1 MTTSIEF
8 DAVSNFSDEH
18 ATVSEQPISGVI
30 SGVQVA
36 QASGG
41 QTAPAAGE
49 PVPVDVGSGAPAKG
63 DGNAQNAQSTAKPA
77 ADGNA
82 PAANAPAG
90 NAPTPNTAASYVA
103 HEYHAEA
110 GNVVKLPANVSIDDI
125 KVDGHNLVLVQ
136 PDGAEIV
143 IKDGALNV
151 PTFIIGDVEVPRV
164 ALIAALEASH
174 VDVAFGADGSI
185 SAGGNGSPSSAGGD
199 FSVPPGGI
207 GDGFG
212 LSALLPPTALAF
224 GQPENRE
231 LFPSL
236 LKPDSTPSIGTI
248 GEASVNEAGLPPHG
262 GLPAGSGEIA
272 DGDSGNNSNTSETT
286 SGTIGF
292 TSPDGVAQVTLG
304 GHVLTSAAQTFT
316 DATGSLTASYS
327 FDAATGTGTINYSYT
342 LNTNTSGDGTSVSFA
357 VGVTD
362 SDGDAAPPG
371 TLVINI
377 IDDAPTAVADTD
389 AVPSGS
395 HASIDGNVITGAG
408 SDGNATG
415 ADIQGADGASV
426 TSAYGKDGAGSA
438 QTVTGAGVSIVGEYG
453 TLVLHSDGSYTYTR
467 AAETKGGVDDVF
479 HYTLTDGDGNQS
491 STTLTISIGNSTPTV
506 TDLTPAANGGDVT
519 VNEDDLLASRGAGES
534 AGSDTSKESTTQGG
548 TFTIA
553 SPDGIATLSIDGH
566 AFITNGVFSAGSFT
580 TALGNTLNVT
590 GYNAATGVV
599 SYTYTLNDNETHAAG
614 QGTNSLFENMT
625 VSLTDQDGQNATGT
639 LSVNIVD
646 DVPTAVADTDAVPAG
661 SFASIGGNVMTGAGS
676 DGNAAGA
683 DTKGADGATVV
694 GVAAGNT
701 NADLDNA
708 ATVGSVIQ
716 GTYGKLTLNADGSYT
731 YVRDAGT
738 AGGHDDVFT
747 YTIKDGDGD
756 TSHTTLTISIG
767 NTPPTITDLTP
778 AANGGD
784 VTVKEDDLLASRG
797 AGESA
802 GSDTSK
808 ESTTQ
813 GGTFTIA
820 SPDGIATLSI
830 DGHAFITNGV
840 FSAGSFTTALGN
852 TLNVTG
858 YNAATGVVSYTY
870 TLNDNE
876 THAAGQGTNSLF
888 ENMTVSLTDQ
898 DGQNATGTLSVNI
911 VDDVPTAVAD
921 TDAVPAGSF
930 ASIGGN
936 VMTGAGSDGN
946 AAGADTKGADGATVV
961 GVAAGNTNADLD
973 SAATVGSVIQGTY
986 GKLTLNA
993 DGSYTYVRDAGTAG
1007 GHDDVFTYTIKDGD
1021 GDTSHTTLTISIGNT
1036 PPTITDLTPAA
1047 NGGDVTVN
1055 EDDLLASRGAGESA
1069 GSDTS
1074 KESTTQGGTFT
1085 IASPDGI
1092 ATLSIDGHAFIT
1104 NGVFS
1109 AGSFTT
1115 ALGNTL
1121 NVTGYNAATGVVS
1134 YTYTLNDNE
1143 THAAGQGTNSLFE
1156 NMTVSLTDQDGQNAT
1171 GTLSVNIV
1179 DDVPT
1184 AVADTDAVPAGS
1196 FASIGGN
1203 VMTGAGSDGNA
1214 AGADTKGA
1222 DGATVVGVAAG
1233 NTNADLDN
1241 AATVGSVIQGTYG
1254 KLTLNADGSY
1264 TYVRDAGTA
1273 GGHDD
1278 VFTYTIKDGDGDTSH
1293 TTLTISIG
1301 NTPPTITDLTPAAN
1315 GGDVTVNEDDLL
1327 ASRGAGESAGS
1338 DTSKESTTQGGTF
1351 TIASPDG
1358 IATLSIDGHAF
1369 ITNGVFS
1376 AGSFT
1381 TALGNTLNVTGY
1393 NAATG
1398 VVSYTYTLNDNETHA
1413 AGQGTN
1419 SLFENM
1425 TVSLTDQD
1433 GQNATGTLSV
1443 NIVDD
1448 VPTAVADTDAVPAG
1462 SFASIGGNVMTG
1474 AGSDGNA
1481 AGADTKG
1488 ADGATVVGVAAG
1500 NTNADLDSAA
1510 TVGSVIQGTYGKLT
1524 LNADGSYTYVRDAG
1538 TAGGHD
1544 DVFTYTI
1551 KDGDGDTSH
1560 TTLTI
1565 SIGNTPPTITDL
1577 TPAANGGDVTVNE
1590 DDLLASRGAGESAG
1604 SDTSK
1609 ESTTQGGTF
1618 TIASP
1623 DGIATLS
1630 IDGHA
1635 FITNGVFSA
1644 GSFTTALGNT
1654 LNVTGYNAATGVVS
1668 YTYTLND
1675 NETHAAGQGTNS
1687 LFENMTVSLTDQD
1700 GQNATGTLSVNIVDD
1715 VPTAVA
1721 DTDAVPAGSFASIG
1735 GNVMTGAGSDGNAA
1749 GADTKGADGAT
1760 VVGVAAGNTNA
1771 DLDSAATVGSVIQGT
1786 YGKLTLNADGSY
1798 TYVRDAGTAGG
1809 HDDVF
1814 TYTIK
1819 DGDGDTSHTTLTIS
1833 IGNTPPT
1840 ITDLTPAANGGDV
1853 TVNED
1858 DLLASR
1864 GAGESAGSDTS
1875 KESTTQGGT
1884 FTIASPDGI
1893 ATLSIDGH
1901 AFITNGVFSAGSFT
1915 TALGNTLN
1923 VTGYNAATGV
1933 VSYTYTLNDNE
1944 THAAGQGTN
1953 SLFENMTVSLTD
1965 QDGQNATG
1973 TLSVN
1978 IVDDVPTAVADTD
1991 AVPAGSFASIGGN
2004 VMTGAGSDG
2013 NAAGADTKG
2022 ADGATV
2028 VGVAAGNTNADLD
2041 SAATVGSVIQG
2052 TYGKLTLNAD
2062 GSYTYV
2068 RDAGTAGGHDD
2079 VFTYT
2084 IKDGDGDTSH
2094 TTLTISIGNTPPT
2107 ITDLTPA
2114 ANGGD
2119 VTVNEDDLLASRG
2132 AGESAGSDTSKESTT
2147 QGGTFTIA
2155 SPDGIATL
2163 SIDGHAFI
2171 TNGVFSAG
2179 SFTTALGNTLNVT
2192 GYNAATGVVSYT
2204 YTLNDNET
2212 HAAGQGTNSLFENM
2226 TVSLTDQD
2234 GQNATGTLSANIIDD
2249 VPTLNSVQGQ
2259 QASNDP
2265 AQTPAVGAI
2274 NFVPGADGAGAA
2286 MTITVNTTGLTSN
2299 GHNLVTEQVGNVLTA
2314 YADNNNNGSHDAGD
2328 TAVFTVTV
2336 NTAAGT
2342 SGQYTFDLLA
2352 KLDGM
2357 TSNVSIASSGSFGA
2371 GPSNSIVVTA
2381 GGQNIVMVTGWAPTD
2396 AGGIFTG
2403 AHEAAWLAGG
2413 DPSLAQTS
2421 NVNGSTAGWGL
2432 GNNNFD
2438 AGEFMRFDFGAP
2450 NDYDGAGG
2458 YTPPAITMAN
2468 VSYAKFSFDAV
2479 SASNKVEFVAH
2490 YTDGST
2496 ASFIPTTGA
2505 TSLTINSP
2513 AGLQIAWVDAYESS
2527 GKTKLN
2533 LTDVGVTSTTVD
2545 HTIPVTLQLTDGDG
2559 DQTGTA
2565 NFTVHVKDGLTPFAV
2580 ATPVV
2585 LDLNHDGIQ
2594 TTDLTHST
2602 VSFDYNGDGVASK
2615 TAWVD
2620 SHDGILAIDLNGDG
2634 KVNNGSEIAFT
2645 QHAPGAATDLA
2656 ALEQV
2661 YDTNHDGKLTAAD
2674 HDFAQFGVWQDAN
2687 GNGVSDPGEFK
2698 SLAALGIVEI
2708 GLESNNQHSV
2718 SADGSV
2724 LTYGEATFTTANGET
2739 GAVADIGFGNFDSA
2753 ASGAASTMAGTSGA
2767 DTFKLDSLDIKDLIT
2782 DYHGSEGD
2790 KIDLSALFD
2799 TAPAGNINN
2808 YVHYNSE
2815 TNTVSV
2821 DASGSGNPA
2830 NFVDVAVLQNAPA
2843 AGTINILYD
2852 DSNHQ
2857 QHTATI

>member
-18 ATVSEQPISGVI
+18 ATVGEQPI

-41 QTAPAAGE
+41 QTAPVAGE

-77 ADGNA
+77 ADANA

-90 NAPTPNTAASYVA
+90 NAPAPNTAASNVA

-151 PTFIIGDVEVPRV
+151 PTFIIGDVEVPRI

-292 TSPDGVAQVTLG
+292 TSPDGVSQVTLG

-327 FDAATGTGTINYSYT
+327 FDATTGTGTINYSYT

-395 HASIDGNVITGAG
+395 HAPIDGNVITGAG

-426 TSAYGKDGAGSA
+426 TSAYGKEGPGSA

-519 VNEDDLLASRGAGES
+519 VNEAALNVGTPGGP
-534 AGSDTSKESTTQGG
+534 GSDPASTAETGAG

-599 SYTYTLNDNETHAAG
+599 SYTYTLNDNEA
-614 QGTNSLFENMT
+614 
-625 VSLTDQDGQNATGT
+625 
-639 LSVNIVD
+639 
-646 DVPTAVADTDAVPAG
+646 
-661 SFASIGGNVMTGAGS
+661 
-676 DGNAAGA
+676 
-683 DTKGADGATVV
+683 
-694 GVAAGNT
+694 
-701 NADLDNA
+701 
-708 ATVGSVIQ
+708 
-716 GTYGKLTLNADGSYT
+716 
-731 YVRDAGT
+731 
-738 AGGHDDVFT
+738 
-747 YTIKDGDGD
+747 
-756 TSHTTLTISIG
+756 
-767 NTPPTITDLTP
+767 
-778 AANGGD
+778 
-784 VTVKEDDLLASRG
+784 
-797 AGESA
+797 
-802 GSDTSK
+802 
-808 ESTTQ
+808 
-813 GGTFTIA
+813 
-820 SPDGIATLSI
+820 
-830 DGHAFITNGV
+830 
-840 FSAGSFTTALGN
+840 
-852 TLNVTG
+852 
-858 YNAATGVVSYTY
+858 
-870 TLNDNE
+870 
-876 THAAGQGTNSLF
+876 
-888 ENMTVSLTDQ
+888 
-898 DGQNATGTLSVNI
+898 
-911 VDDVPTAVAD
+911 
-921 TDAVPAGSF
+921 
-930 ASIGGN
+930 
-936 VMTGAGSDGN
+936 
-946 AAGADTKGADGATVV
+946 
-961 GVAAGNTNADLD
+961 
-973 SAATVGSVIQGTY
+973 
-986 GKLTLNA
+986 
-993 DGSYTYVRDAGTAG
+993 
-1007 GHDDVFTYTIKDGD
+1007 
-1021 GDTSHTTLTISIGNT
+1021 
-1036 PPTITDLTPAA
+1036 
-1047 NGGDVTVN
+1047 
-1055 EDDLLASRGAGESA
+1055 
-1069 GSDTS
+1069 
-1074 KESTTQGGTFT
+1074 
-1085 IASPDGI
+1085 
-1092 ATLSIDGHAFIT
+1092 
-1104 NGVFS
+1104 
-1109 AGSFTT
+1109 
-1115 ALGNTL
+1115 
-1121 NVTGYNAATGVVS
+1121 
-1134 YTYTLNDNE
+1134 
-1143 THAAGQGTNSLFE
+1143 HAAGQGTNSLFE

-1398 VVSYTYTLNDNETHA
+1398 VVSYTYTLNDNEA
-1413 AGQGTN
+1413 
-1419 SLFENM
+1419 
-1425 TVSLTDQD
+1425 
-1433 GQNATGTLSV
+1433 
-1443 NIVDD
+1443 
-1448 VPTAVADTDAVPAG
+1448 
-1462 SFASIGGNVMTG
+1462 
-1474 AGSDGNA
+1474 
-1481 AGADTKG
+1481 
-1488 ADGATVVGVAAG
+1488 
-1500 NTNADLDSAA
+1500 
-1510 TVGSVIQGTYGKLT
+1510 
-1524 LNADGSYTYVRDAG
+1524 
-1538 TAGGHD
+1538 
-1544 DVFTYTI
+1544 
-1551 KDGDGDTSH
+1551 
-1560 TTLTI
+1560 
-1565 SIGNTPPTITDL
+1565 
-1577 TPAANGGDVTVNE
+1577 
-1590 DDLLASRGAGESAG
+1590 
-1604 SDTSK
+1604 
-1609 ESTTQGGTF
+1609 
-1618 TIASP
+1618 
-1623 DGIATLS
+1623 
-1630 IDGHA
+1630 
-1635 FITNGVFSA
+1635 
-1644 GSFTTALGNT
+1644 
-1654 LNVTGYNAATGVVS
+1654 
-1668 YTYTLND
+1668 
-1675 NETHAAGQGTNS
+1675 
-1687 LFENMTVSLTDQD
+1687 
-1700 GQNATGTLSVNIVDD
+1700 
-1715 VPTAVA
+1715 
-1721 DTDAVPAGSFASIG
+1721 
-1735 GNVMTGAGSDGNAA
+1735 
-1749 GADTKGADGAT
+1749 
-1760 VVGVAAGNTNA
+1760 
-1771 DLDSAATVGSVIQGT
+1771 
-1786 YGKLTLNADGSY
+1786 
-1798 TYVRDAGTAGG
+1798 
-1809 HDDVF
+1809 
-1814 TYTIK
+1814 
-1819 DGDGDTSHTTLTIS
+1819 
-1833 IGNTPPT
+1833 
-1840 ITDLTPAANGGDV
+1840 
-1853 TVNED
+1853 
-1858 DLLASR
+1858 
-1864 GAGESAGSDTS
+1864 
-1875 KESTTQGGT
+1875 
-1884 FTIASPDGI
+1884 
-1893 ATLSIDGH
+1893 
-1901 AFITNGVFSAGSFT
+1901 
-1915 TALGNTLN
+1915 
-1923 VTGYNAATGV
+1923 
-1933 VSYTYTLNDNE
+1933 
-1944 THAAGQGTN
+1944 
-1953 SLFENMTVSLTD
+1953 
-1965 QDGQNATG
+1965 
-1973 TLSVN
+1973 
-1978 IVDDVPTAVADTD
+1978 
-1991 AVPAGSFASIGGN
+1991 
-2004 VMTGAGSDG
+2004 
-2013 NAAGADTKG
+2013 
-2022 ADGATV
+2022 
-2028 VGVAAGNTNADLD
+2028 
-2041 SAATVGSVIQG
+2041 
-2052 TYGKLTLNAD
+2052 
-2062 GSYTYV
+2062 
-2068 RDAGTAGGHDD
+2068 
-2079 VFTYT
+2079 
-2084 IKDGDGDTSH
+2084 
-2094 TTLTISIGNTPPT
+2094 
-2107 ITDLTPA
+2107 
-2114 ANGGD
+2114 
-2119 VTVNEDDLLASRG
+2119 
-2132 AGESAGSDTSKESTT
+2132 
-2147 QGGTFTIA
+2147 
-2155 SPDGIATL
+2155 
-2163 SIDGHAFI
+2163 
-2171 TNGVFSAG
+2171 
-2179 SFTTALGNTLNVT
+2179 
-2192 GYNAATGVVSYT
+2192 
-2204 YTLNDNET
+2204 

-2249 VPTLNSVQGQ
+2249 VPTLNSVQSQ

-2799 TAPAGNINN
+2799 TAPAGNISN

-2843 AGTINILYD
+2843 AGTINILFD
-2852 DSNHQ
+2852 DTNHQ

>member
-646 DVPTAVADTDAVPAG
+646 DVPT
-661 SFASIGGNVMTGAGS
+661 
-676 DGNAAGA
+676 
-683 DTKGADGATVV
+683 
-694 GVAAGNT
+694 
-701 NADLDNA
+701 
-708 ATVGSVIQ
+708 
-716 GTYGKLTLNADGSYT
+716 
-731 YVRDAGT
+731 
-738 AGGHDDVFT
+738 
-747 YTIKDGDGD
+747 
-756 TSHTTLTISIG
+756 
-767 NTPPTITDLTP
+767 
-778 AANGGD
+778 
-784 VTVKEDDLLASRG
+784 
-797 AGESA
+797 
-802 GSDTSK
+802 
-808 ESTTQ
+808 
-813 GGTFTIA
+813 
-820 SPDGIATLSI
+820 
-830 DGHAFITNGV
+830 
-840 FSAGSFTTALGN
+840 
-852 TLNVTG
+852 
-858 YNAATGVVSYTY
+858 
-870 TLNDNE
+870 
-876 THAAGQGTNSLF
+876 
-888 ENMTVSLTDQ
+888 
-898 DGQNATGTLSVNI
+898 
-911 VDDVPTAVAD
+911 
-921 TDAVPAGSF
+921 
-930 ASIGGN
+930 
-936 VMTGAGSDGN
+936 
-946 AAGADTKGADGATVV
+946 
-961 GVAAGNTNADLD
+961 
-973 SAATVGSVIQGTY
+973 
-986 GKLTLNA
+986 
-993 DGSYTYVRDAGTAG
+993 
-1007 GHDDVFTYTIKDGD
+1007 
-1021 GDTSHTTLTISIGNT
+1021 
-1036 PPTITDLTPAA
+1036 
-1047 NGGDVTVN
+1047 
-1055 EDDLLASRGAGESA
+1055 
-1069 GSDTS
+1069 
-1074 KESTTQGGTFT
+1074 
-1085 IASPDGI
+1085 
-1092 ATLSIDGHAFIT
+1092 
-1104 NGVFS
+1104 
-1109 AGSFTT
+1109 
-1115 ALGNTL
+1115 
-1121 NVTGYNAATGVVS
+1121 
-1134 YTYTLNDNE
+1134 
-1143 THAAGQGTNSLFE
+1143 
-1156 NMTVSLTDQDGQNAT
+1156 
-1171 GTLSVNIV
+1171 
-1179 DDVPT
+1179 
-1184 AVADTDAVPAGS
+1184 
-1196 FASIGGN
+1196 
-1203 VMTGAGSDGNA
+1203 
-1214 AGADTKGA
+1214 
-1222 DGATVVGVAAG
+1222 
-1233 NTNADLDN
+1233 
-1241 AATVGSVIQGTYG
+1241 
-1254 KLTLNADGSY
+1254 
-1264 TYVRDAGTA
+1264 
-1273 GGHDD
+1273 
-1278 VFTYTIKDGDGDTSH
+1278 
-1293 TTLTISIG
+1293 
-1301 NTPPTITDLTPAAN
+1301 
-1315 GGDVTVNEDDLL
+1315 
-1327 ASRGAGESAGS
+1327 
-1338 DTSKESTTQGGTF
+1338 
-1351 TIASPDG
+1351 
-1358 IATLSIDGHAF
+1358 
-1369 ITNGVFS
+1369 
-1376 AGSFT
+1376 
-1381 TALGNTLNVTGY
+1381 
-1393 NAATG
+1393 
-1398 VVSYTYTLNDNETHA
+1398 
-1413 AGQGTN
+1413 
-1419 SLFENM
+1419 
-1425 TVSLTDQD
+1425 
-1433 GQNATGTLSV
+1433 
-1443 NIVDD
+1443 
-1448 VPTAVADTDAVPAG
+1448 
-1462 SFASIGGNVMTG
+1462 
-1474 AGSDGNA
+1474 
-1481 AGADTKG
+1481 
-1488 ADGATVVGVAAG
+1488 
-1500 NTNADLDSAA
+1500 
-1510 TVGSVIQGTYGKLT
+1510 
-1524 LNADGSYTYVRDAG
+1524 
-1538 TAGGHD
+1538 
-1544 DVFTYTI
+1544 
-1551 KDGDGDTSH
+1551 
-1560 TTLTI
+1560 
-1565 SIGNTPPTITDL
+1565 
-1577 TPAANGGDVTVNE
+1577 
-1590 DDLLASRGAGESAG
+1590 
-1604 SDTSK
+1604 
-1609 ESTTQGGTF
+1609 
-1618 TIASP
+1618 
-1623 DGIATLS
+1623 
-1630 IDGHA
+1630 
-1635 FITNGVFSA
+1635 
-1644 GSFTTALGNT
+1644 
-1654 LNVTGYNAATGVVS
+1654 
-1668 YTYTLND
+1668 
-1675 NETHAAGQGTNS
+1675 
-1687 LFENMTVSLTDQD
+1687 
-1700 GQNATGTLSVNIVDD
+1700 
-1715 VPTAVA
+1715 
-1721 DTDAVPAGSFASIG
+1721 
-1735 GNVMTGAGSDGNAA
+1735 
-1749 GADTKGADGAT
+1749 
-1760 VVGVAAGNTNA
+1760 
-1771 DLDSAATVGSVIQGT
+1771 
-1786 YGKLTLNADGSY
+1786 
-1798 TYVRDAGTAGG
+1798 
-1809 HDDVF
+1809 
-1814 TYTIK
+1814 
-1819 DGDGDTSHTTLTIS
+1819 
-1833 IGNTPPT
+1833 
-1840 ITDLTPAANGGDV
+1840 
-1853 TVNED
+1853 
-1858 DLLASR
+1858 
-1864 GAGESAGSDTS
+1864 
-1875 KESTTQGGT
+1875 
-1884 FTIASPDGI
+1884 
-1893 ATLSIDGH
+1893 
-1901 AFITNGVFSAGSFT
+1901 
-1915 TALGNTLN
+1915 
-1923 VTGYNAATGV
+1923 
-1933 VSYTYTLNDNE
+1933 
-1944 THAAGQGTN
+1944 
-1953 SLFENMTVSLTD
+1953 
-1965 QDGQNATG
+1965 
-1973 TLSVN
+1973 
-1978 IVDDVPTAVADTD
+1978 
-1991 AVPAGSFASIGGN
+1991 
-2004 VMTGAGSDG
+2004 
-2013 NAAGADTKG
+2013 
-2022 ADGATV
+2022 
-2028 VGVAAGNTNADLD
+2028 
-2041 SAATVGSVIQG
+2041 
-2052 TYGKLTLNAD
+2052 
-2062 GSYTYV
+2062 
-2068 RDAGTAGGHDD
+2068 
-2079 VFTYT
+2079 
-2084 IKDGDGDTSH
+2084 
-2094 TTLTISIGNTPPT
+2094 
-2107 ITDLTPA
+2107 
-2114 ANGGD
+2114 
-2119 VTVNEDDLLASRG
+2119 
-2132 AGESAGSDTSKESTT
+2132 
-2147 QGGTFTIA
+2147 
-2155 SPDGIATL
+2155 
-2163 SIDGHAFI
+2163 
-2171 TNGVFSAG
+2171 
-2179 SFTTALGNTLNVT
+2179 
-2192 GYNAATGVVSYT
+2192 
-2204 YTLNDNET
+2204 
-2212 HAAGQGTNSLFENM
+2212 
-2226 TVSLTDQD
+2226 
-2234 GQNATGTLSANIIDD
+2234 
-2249 VPTLNSVQGQ
+2249 LNSVQGQ

>member
-639 LSVNIVD
+639 LSVNI
-646 DVPTAVADTDAVPAG
+646 
-661 SFASIGGNVMTGAGS
+661 
-676 DGNAAGA
+676 
-683 DTKGADGATVV
+683 
-694 GVAAGNT
+694 
-701 NADLDNA
+701 
-708 ATVGSVIQ
+708 
-716 GTYGKLTLNADGSYT
+716 
-731 YVRDAGT
+731 
-738 AGGHDDVFT
+738 
-747 YTIKDGDGD
+747 
-756 TSHTTLTISIG
+756 
-767 NTPPTITDLTP
+767 
-778 AANGGD
+778 
-784 VTVKEDDLLASRG
+784 
-797 AGESA
+797 
-802 GSDTSK
+802 
-808 ESTTQ
+808 
-813 GGTFTIA
+813 
-820 SPDGIATLSI
+820 
-830 DGHAFITNGV
+830 
-840 FSAGSFTTALGN
+840 
-852 TLNVTG
+852 
-858 YNAATGVVSYTY
+858 
-870 TLNDNE
+870 
-876 THAAGQGTNSLF
+876 
-888 ENMTVSLTDQ
+888 
-898 DGQNATGTLSVNI
+898 
-911 VDDVPTAVAD
+911 
-921 TDAVPAGSF
+921 
-930 ASIGGN
+930 
-936 VMTGAGSDGN
+936 
-946 AAGADTKGADGATVV
+946 
-961 GVAAGNTNADLD
+961 
-973 SAATVGSVIQGTY
+973 
-986 GKLTLNA
+986 
-993 DGSYTYVRDAGTAG
+993 
-1007 GHDDVFTYTIKDGD
+1007 
-1021 GDTSHTTLTISIGNT
+1021 
-1036 PPTITDLTPAA
+1036 
-1047 NGGDVTVN
+1047 
-1055 EDDLLASRGAGESA
+1055 
-1069 GSDTS
+1069 
-1074 KESTTQGGTFT
+1074 
-1085 IASPDGI
+1085 
-1092 ATLSIDGHAFIT
+1092 
-1104 NGVFS
+1104 
-1109 AGSFTT
+1109 
-1115 ALGNTL
+1115 
-1121 NVTGYNAATGVVS
+1121 
-1134 YTYTLNDNE
+1134 
-1143 THAAGQGTNSLFE
+1143 
-1156 NMTVSLTDQDGQNAT
+1156 
-1171 GTLSVNIV
+1171 
-1179 DDVPT
+1179 
-1184 AVADTDAVPAGS
+1184 
-1196 FASIGGN
+1196 
-1203 VMTGAGSDGNA
+1203 
-1214 AGADTKGA
+1214 
-1222 DGATVVGVAAG
+1222 
-1233 NTNADLDN
+1233 
-1241 AATVGSVIQGTYG
+1241 
-1254 KLTLNADGSY
+1254 
-1264 TYVRDAGTA
+1264 
-1273 GGHDD
+1273 
-1278 VFTYTIKDGDGDTSH
+1278 
-1293 TTLTISIG
+1293 
-1301 NTPPTITDLTPAAN
+1301 
-1315 GGDVTVNEDDLL
+1315 
-1327 ASRGAGESAGS
+1327 
-1338 DTSKESTTQGGTF
+1338 
-1351 TIASPDG
+1351 
-1358 IATLSIDGHAF
+1358 
-1369 ITNGVFS
+1369 
-1376 AGSFT
+1376 
-1381 TALGNTLNVTGY
+1381 
-1393 NAATG
+1393 
-1398 VVSYTYTLNDNETHA
+1398 
-1413 AGQGTN
+1413 
-1419 SLFENM
+1419 
-1425 TVSLTDQD
+1425 
-1433 GQNATGTLSV
+1433 
-1443 NIVDD
+1443 
-1448 VPTAVADTDAVPAG
+1448 
-1462 SFASIGGNVMTG
+1462 
-1474 AGSDGNA
+1474 
-1481 AGADTKG
+1481 
-1488 ADGATVVGVAAG
+1488 
-1500 NTNADLDSAA
+1500 
-1510 TVGSVIQGTYGKLT
+1510 
-1524 LNADGSYTYVRDAG
+1524 
-1538 TAGGHD
+1538 
-1544 DVFTYTI
+1544 
-1551 KDGDGDTSH
+1551 
-1560 TTLTI
+1560 
-1565 SIGNTPPTITDL
+1565 
-1577 TPAANGGDVTVNE
+1577 
-1590 DDLLASRGAGESAG
+1590 
-1604 SDTSK
+1604 
-1609 ESTTQGGTF
+1609 
-1618 TIASP
+1618 
-1623 DGIATLS
+1623 
-1630 IDGHA
+1630 
-1635 FITNGVFSA
+1635 
-1644 GSFTTALGNT
+1644 
-1654 LNVTGYNAATGVVS
+1654 
-1668 YTYTLND
+1668 
-1675 NETHAAGQGTNS
+1675 
-1687 LFENMTVSLTDQD
+1687 
-1700 GQNATGTLSVNIVDD
+1700 
-1715 VPTAVA
+1715 
-1721 DTDAVPAGSFASIG
+1721 
-1735 GNVMTGAGSDGNAA
+1735 
-1749 GADTKGADGAT
+1749 
-1760 VVGVAAGNTNA
+1760 
-1771 DLDSAATVGSVIQGT
+1771 
-1786 YGKLTLNADGSY
+1786 
-1798 TYVRDAGTAGG
+1798 
-1809 HDDVF
+1809 
-1814 TYTIK
+1814 
-1819 DGDGDTSHTTLTIS
+1819 
-1833 IGNTPPT
+1833 
-1840 ITDLTPAANGGDV
+1840 
-1853 TVNED
+1853 
-1858 DLLASR
+1858 
-1864 GAGESAGSDTS
+1864 
-1875 KESTTQGGT
+1875 
-1884 FTIASPDGI
+1884 
-1893 ATLSIDGH
+1893 
-1901 AFITNGVFSAGSFT
+1901 
-1915 TALGNTLN
+1915 
-1923 VTGYNAATGV
+1923 
-1933 VSYTYTLNDNE
+1933 
-1944 THAAGQGTN
+1944 
-1953 SLFENMTVSLTD
+1953 
-1965 QDGQNATG
+1965 
-1973 TLSVN
+1973 
-1978 IVDDVPTAVADTD
+1978 
-1991 AVPAGSFASIGGN
+1991 
-2004 VMTGAGSDG
+2004 
-2013 NAAGADTKG
+2013 
-2022 ADGATV
+2022 
-2028 VGVAAGNTNADLD
+2028 
-2041 SAATVGSVIQG
+2041 
-2052 TYGKLTLNAD
+2052 
-2062 GSYTYV
+2062 
-2068 RDAGTAGGHDD
+2068 
-2079 VFTYT
+2079 
-2084 IKDGDGDTSH
+2084 
-2094 TTLTISIGNTPPT
+2094 
-2107 ITDLTPA
+2107 
-2114 ANGGD
+2114 
-2119 VTVNEDDLLASRG
+2119 
-2132 AGESAGSDTSKESTT
+2132 
-2147 QGGTFTIA
+2147 
-2155 SPDGIATL
+2155 
-2163 SIDGHAFI
+2163 
-2171 TNGVFSAG
+2171 
-2179 SFTTALGNTLNVT
+2179 
-2192 GYNAATGVVSYT
+2192 
-2204 YTLNDNET
+2204 
-2212 HAAGQGTNSLFENM
+2212 
-2226 TVSLTDQD
+2226 
-2234 GQNATGTLSANIIDD
+2234 IDD

>member
-1 MTTSIEF
+1 
-8 DAVSNFSDEH
+8 FSDEH

-506 TDLTPAANGGDVT
+506 
-519 VNEDDLLASRGAGES
+519 
-534 AGSDTSKESTTQGG
+534 
-548 TFTIA
+548 
-553 SPDGIATLSIDGH
+553 
-566 AFITNGVFSAGSFT
+566 
-580 TALGNTLNVT
+580 
-590 GYNAATGVV
+590 
-599 SYTYTLNDNETHAAG
+599 
-614 QGTNSLFENMT
+614 
-625 VSLTDQDGQNATGT
+625 
-639 LSVNIVD
+639 
-646 DVPTAVADTDAVPAG
+646 
-661 SFASIGGNVMTGAGS
+661 
-676 DGNAAGA
+676 
-683 DTKGADGATVV
+683 
-694 GVAAGNT
+694 
-701 NADLDNA
+701 
-708 ATVGSVIQ
+708 
-716 GTYGKLTLNADGSYT
+716 
-731 YVRDAGT
+731 
-738 AGGHDDVFT
+738 
-747 YTIKDGDGD
+747 
-756 TSHTTLTISIG
+756 
-767 NTPPTITDLTP
+767 
-778 AANGGD
+778 
-784 VTVKEDDLLASRG
+784 
-797 AGESA
+797 
-802 GSDTSK
+802 
-808 ESTTQ
+808 
-813 GGTFTIA
+813 
-820 SPDGIATLSI
+820 
-830 DGHAFITNGV
+830 
-840 FSAGSFTTALGN
+840 
-852 TLNVTG
+852 
-858 YNAATGVVSYTY
+858 
-870 TLNDNE
+870 
-876 THAAGQGTNSLF
+876 
-888 ENMTVSLTDQ
+888 
-898 DGQNATGTLSVNI
+898 
-911 VDDVPTAVAD
+911 
-921 TDAVPAGSF
+921 
-930 ASIGGN
+930 
-936 VMTGAGSDGN
+936 
-946 AAGADTKGADGATVV
+946 
-961 GVAAGNTNADLD
+961 
-973 SAATVGSVIQGTY
+973 
-986 GKLTLNA
+986 
-993 DGSYTYVRDAGTAG
+993 
-1007 GHDDVFTYTIKDGD
+1007 
-1021 GDTSHTTLTISIGNT
+1021 
-1036 PPTITDLTPAA
+1036 
-1047 NGGDVTVN
+1047 
-1055 EDDLLASRGAGESA
+1055 
-1069 GSDTS
+1069 
-1074 KESTTQGGTFT
+1074 
-1085 IASPDGI
+1085 
-1092 ATLSIDGHAFIT
+1092 
-1104 NGVFS
+1104 
-1109 AGSFTT
+1109 
-1115 ALGNTL
+1115 
-1121 NVTGYNAATGVVS
+1121 
-1134 YTYTLNDNE
+1134 
-1143 THAAGQGTNSLFE
+1143 
-1156 NMTVSLTDQDGQNAT
+1156 
-1171 GTLSVNIV
+1171 
-1179 DDVPT
+1179 
-1184 AVADTDAVPAGS
+1184 
-1196 FASIGGN
+1196 
-1203 VMTGAGSDGNA
+1203 
-1214 AGADTKGA
+1214 
-1222 DGATVVGVAAG
+1222 
-1233 NTNADLDN
+1233 
-1241 AATVGSVIQGTYG
+1241 
-1254 KLTLNADGSY
+1254 
-1264 TYVRDAGTA
+1264 
-1273 GGHDD
+1273 
-1278 VFTYTIKDGDGDTSH
+1278 
-1293 TTLTISIG
+1293 
-1301 NTPPTITDLTPAAN
+1301 
-1315 GGDVTVNEDDLL
+1315 
-1327 ASRGAGESAGS
+1327 
-1338 DTSKESTTQGGTF
+1338 
-1351 TIASPDG
+1351 
-1358 IATLSIDGHAF
+1358 
-1369 ITNGVFS
+1369 
-1376 AGSFT
+1376 
-1381 TALGNTLNVTGY
+1381 
-1393 NAATG
+1393 
-1398 VVSYTYTLNDNETHA
+1398 
-1413 AGQGTN
+1413 
-1419 SLFENM
+1419 
-1425 TVSLTDQD
+1425 
-1433 GQNATGTLSV
+1433 
-1443 NIVDD
+1443 
-1448 VPTAVADTDAVPAG
+1448 
-1462 SFASIGGNVMTG
+1462 
-1474 AGSDGNA
+1474 
-1481 AGADTKG
+1481 
-1488 ADGATVVGVAAG
+1488 
-1500 NTNADLDSAA
+1500 
-1510 TVGSVIQGTYGKLT
+1510 
-1524 LNADGSYTYVRDAG
+1524 
-1538 TAGGHD
+1538 
-1544 DVFTYTI
+1544 
-1551 KDGDGDTSH
+1551 
-1560 TTLTI
+1560 
-1565 SIGNTPPTITDL
+1565 
-1577 TPAANGGDVTVNE
+1577 
-1590 DDLLASRGAGESAG
+1590 
-1604 SDTSK
+1604 
-1609 ESTTQGGTF
+1609 
-1618 TIASP
+1618 
-1623 DGIATLS
+1623 
-1630 IDGHA
+1630 
-1635 FITNGVFSA
+1635 
-1644 GSFTTALGNT
+1644 
-1654 LNVTGYNAATGVVS
+1654 
-1668 YTYTLND
+1668 
-1675 NETHAAGQGTNS
+1675 
-1687 LFENMTVSLTDQD
+1687 
-1700 GQNATGTLSVNIVDD
+1700 
-1715 VPTAVA
+1715 
-1721 DTDAVPAGSFASIG
+1721 
-1735 GNVMTGAGSDGNAA
+1735 
-1749 GADTKGADGAT
+1749 
-1760 VVGVAAGNTNA
+1760 
-1771 DLDSAATVGSVIQGT
+1771 
-1786 YGKLTLNADGSY
+1786 
-1798 TYVRDAGTAGG
+1798 
-1809 HDDVF
+1809 
-1814 TYTIK
+1814 
-1819 DGDGDTSHTTLTIS
+1819 
-1833 IGNTPPT
+1833 
-1840 ITDLTPAANGGDV
+1840 TDLTPAANGGDV

>member
-18 ATVSEQPISGVI
+18 ATVGEQPISGVI

-90 NAPTPNTAASYVA
+90 NAPAPNTAASNVA

-304 GHVLTSAAQTFT
+304 SHVLTSAAQTFT

-506 TDLTPAANGGDVT
+506 
-519 VNEDDLLASRGAGES
+519 
-534 AGSDTSKESTTQGG
+534 
-548 TFTIA
+548 
-553 SPDGIATLSIDGH
+553 
-566 AFITNGVFSAGSFT
+566 
-580 TALGNTLNVT
+580 
-590 GYNAATGVV
+590 
-599 SYTYTLNDNETHAAG
+599 
-614 QGTNSLFENMT
+614 
-625 VSLTDQDGQNATGT
+625 
-639 LSVNIVD
+639 
-646 DVPTAVADTDAVPAG
+646 
-661 SFASIGGNVMTGAGS
+661 
-676 DGNAAGA
+676 
-683 DTKGADGATVV
+683 
-694 GVAAGNT
+694 
-701 NADLDNA
+701 
-708 ATVGSVIQ
+708 
-716 GTYGKLTLNADGSYT
+716 
-731 YVRDAGT
+731 
-738 AGGHDDVFT
+738 
-747 YTIKDGDGD
+747 
-756 TSHTTLTISIG
+756 
-767 NTPPTITDLTP
+767 
-778 AANGGD
+778 
-784 VTVKEDDLLASRG
+784 
-797 AGESA
+797 
-802 GSDTSK
+802 
-808 ESTTQ
+808 
-813 GGTFTIA
+813 
-820 SPDGIATLSI
+820 
-830 DGHAFITNGV
+830 
-840 FSAGSFTTALGN
+840 
-852 TLNVTG
+852 
-858 YNAATGVVSYTY
+858 
-870 TLNDNE
+870 
-876 THAAGQGTNSLF
+876 
-888 ENMTVSLTDQ
+888 
-898 DGQNATGTLSVNI
+898 
-911 VDDVPTAVAD
+911 
-921 TDAVPAGSF
+921 
-930 ASIGGN
+930 
-936 VMTGAGSDGN
+936 
-946 AAGADTKGADGATVV
+946 
-961 GVAAGNTNADLD
+961 
-973 SAATVGSVIQGTY
+973 
-986 GKLTLNA
+986 
-993 DGSYTYVRDAGTAG
+993 
-1007 GHDDVFTYTIKDGD
+1007 
-1021 GDTSHTTLTISIGNT
+1021 
-1036 PPTITDLTPAA
+1036 
-1047 NGGDVTVN
+1047 
-1055 EDDLLASRGAGESA
+1055 
-1069 GSDTS
+1069 
-1074 KESTTQGGTFT
+1074 
-1085 IASPDGI
+1085 
-1092 ATLSIDGHAFIT
+1092 
-1104 NGVFS
+1104 
-1109 AGSFTT
+1109 
-1115 ALGNTL
+1115 
-1121 NVTGYNAATGVVS
+1121 
-1134 YTYTLNDNE
+1134 
-1143 THAAGQGTNSLFE
+1143 
-1156 NMTVSLTDQDGQNAT
+1156 
-1171 GTLSVNIV
+1171 
-1179 DDVPT
+1179 
-1184 AVADTDAVPAGS
+1184 
-1196 FASIGGN
+1196 
-1203 VMTGAGSDGNA
+1203 
-1214 AGADTKGA
+1214 
-1222 DGATVVGVAAG
+1222 
-1233 NTNADLDN
+1233 
-1241 AATVGSVIQGTYG
+1241 
-1254 KLTLNADGSY
+1254 
-1264 TYVRDAGTA
+1264 
-1273 GGHDD
+1273 
-1278 VFTYTIKDGDGDTSH
+1278 
-1293 TTLTISIG
+1293 
-1301 NTPPTITDLTPAAN
+1301 
-1315 GGDVTVNEDDLL
+1315 
-1327 ASRGAGESAGS
+1327 
-1338 DTSKESTTQGGTF
+1338 
-1351 TIASPDG
+1351 
-1358 IATLSIDGHAF
+1358 
-1369 ITNGVFS
+1369 
-1376 AGSFT
+1376 
-1381 TALGNTLNVTGY
+1381 
-1393 NAATG
+1393 
-1398 VVSYTYTLNDNETHA
+1398 
-1413 AGQGTN
+1413 
-1419 SLFENM
+1419 
-1425 TVSLTDQD
+1425 
-1433 GQNATGTLSV
+1433 
-1443 NIVDD
+1443 
-1448 VPTAVADTDAVPAG
+1448 
-1462 SFASIGGNVMTG
+1462 
-1474 AGSDGNA
+1474 
-1481 AGADTKG
+1481 
-1488 ADGATVVGVAAG
+1488 
-1500 NTNADLDSAA
+1500 
-1510 TVGSVIQGTYGKLT
+1510 
-1524 LNADGSYTYVRDAG
+1524 
-1538 TAGGHD
+1538 
-1544 DVFTYTI
+1544 
-1551 KDGDGDTSH
+1551 
-1560 TTLTI
+1560 
-1565 SIGNTPPTITDL
+1565 
-1577 TPAANGGDVTVNE
+1577 
-1590 DDLLASRGAGESAG
+1590 
-1604 SDTSK
+1604 
-1609 ESTTQGGTF
+1609 
-1618 TIASP
+1618 
-1623 DGIATLS
+1623 
-1630 IDGHA
+1630 
-1635 FITNGVFSA
+1635 
-1644 GSFTTALGNT
+1644 
-1654 LNVTGYNAATGVVS
+1654 
-1668 YTYTLND
+1668 
-1675 NETHAAGQGTNS
+1675 
-1687 LFENMTVSLTDQD
+1687 
-1700 GQNATGTLSVNIVDD
+1700 
-1715 VPTAVA
+1715 
-1721 DTDAVPAGSFASIG
+1721 
-1735 GNVMTGAGSDGNAA
+1735 
-1749 GADTKGADGAT
+1749 
-1760 VVGVAAGNTNA
+1760 
-1771 DLDSAATVGSVIQGT
+1771 
-1786 YGKLTLNADGSY
+1786 
-1798 TYVRDAGTAGG
+1798 
-1809 HDDVF
+1809 
-1814 TYTIK
+1814 
-1819 DGDGDTSHTTLTIS
+1819 
-1833 IGNTPPT
+1833 
-1840 ITDLTPAANGGDV
+1840 TDLTPAANGGDV

-2799 TAPAGNINN
+2799 TAPAGNISN

-2852 DSNHQ
+2852 DTNHQ

>member
-701 NADLDNA
+701 NADLDN
-708 ATVGSVIQ
+708 
-716 GTYGKLTLNADGSYT
+716 
-731 YVRDAGT
+731 
-738 AGGHDDVFT
+738 
-747 YTIKDGDGD
+747 
-756 TSHTTLTISIG
+756 
-767 NTPPTITDLTP
+767 
-778 AANGGD
+778 
-784 VTVKEDDLLASRG
+784 
-797 AGESA
+797 
-802 GSDTSK
+802 
-808 ESTTQ
+808 
-813 GGTFTIA
+813 
-820 SPDGIATLSI
+820 
-830 DGHAFITNGV
+830 
-840 FSAGSFTTALGN
+840 
-852 TLNVTG
+852 
-858 YNAATGVVSYTY
+858 
-870 TLNDNE
+870 
-876 THAAGQGTNSLF
+876 
-888 ENMTVSLTDQ
+888 
-898 DGQNATGTLSVNI
+898 
-911 VDDVPTAVAD
+911 
-921 TDAVPAGSF
+921 
-930 ASIGGN
+930 
-936 VMTGAGSDGN
+936 
-946 AAGADTKGADGATVV
+946 
-961 GVAAGNTNADLD
+961 
-973 SAATVGSVIQGTY
+973 
-986 GKLTLNA
+986 
-993 DGSYTYVRDAGTAG
+993 
-1007 GHDDVFTYTIKDGD
+1007 
-1021 GDTSHTTLTISIGNT
+1021 
-1036 PPTITDLTPAA
+1036 
-1047 NGGDVTVN
+1047 
-1055 EDDLLASRGAGESA
+1055 
-1069 GSDTS
+1069 
-1074 KESTTQGGTFT
+1074 
-1085 IASPDGI
+1085 
-1092 ATLSIDGHAFIT
+1092 
-1104 NGVFS
+1104 
-1109 AGSFTT
+1109 
-1115 ALGNTL
+1115 
-1121 NVTGYNAATGVVS
+1121 
-1134 YTYTLNDNE
+1134 
-1143 THAAGQGTNSLFE
+1143 
-1156 NMTVSLTDQDGQNAT
+1156 
-1171 GTLSVNIV
+1171 
-1179 DDVPT
+1179 
-1184 AVADTDAVPAGS
+1184 
-1196 FASIGGN
+1196 
-1203 VMTGAGSDGNA
+1203 
-1214 AGADTKGA
+1214 
-1222 DGATVVGVAAG
+1222 
-1233 NTNADLDN
+1233 
-1241 AATVGSVIQGTYG
+1241 
-1254 KLTLNADGSY
+1254 
-1264 TYVRDAGTA
+1264 
-1273 GGHDD
+1273 
-1278 VFTYTIKDGDGDTSH
+1278 
-1293 TTLTISIG
+1293 
-1301 NTPPTITDLTPAAN
+1301 
-1315 GGDVTVNEDDLL
+1315 
-1327 ASRGAGESAGS
+1327 
-1338 DTSKESTTQGGTF
+1338 
-1351 TIASPDG
+1351 
-1358 IATLSIDGHAF
+1358 
-1369 ITNGVFS
+1369 
-1376 AGSFT
+1376 
-1381 TALGNTLNVTGY
+1381 
-1393 NAATG
+1393 
-1398 VVSYTYTLNDNETHA
+1398 
-1413 AGQGTN
+1413 
-1419 SLFENM
+1419 
-1425 TVSLTDQD
+1425 
-1433 GQNATGTLSV
+1433 
-1443 NIVDD
+1443 
-1448 VPTAVADTDAVPAG
+1448 
-1462 SFASIGGNVMTG
+1462 
-1474 AGSDGNA
+1474 
-1481 AGADTKG
+1481 
-1488 ADGATVVGVAAG
+1488 
-1500 NTNADLDSAA
+1500 
-1510 TVGSVIQGTYGKLT
+1510 
-1524 LNADGSYTYVRDAG
+1524 
-1538 TAGGHD
+1538 
-1544 DVFTYTI
+1544 
-1551 KDGDGDTSH
+1551 
-1560 TTLTI
+1560 
-1565 SIGNTPPTITDL
+1565 
-1577 TPAANGGDVTVNE
+1577 
-1590 DDLLASRGAGESAG
+1590 
-1604 SDTSK
+1604 
-1609 ESTTQGGTF
+1609 
-1618 TIASP
+1618 
-1623 DGIATLS
+1623 
-1630 IDGHA
+1630 
-1635 FITNGVFSA
+1635 
-1644 GSFTTALGNT
+1644 
-1654 LNVTGYNAATGVVS
+1654 
-1668 YTYTLND
+1668 
-1675 NETHAAGQGTNS
+1675 
-1687 LFENMTVSLTDQD
+1687 
-1700 GQNATGTLSVNIVDD
+1700 
-1715 VPTAVA
+1715 
-1721 DTDAVPAGSFASIG
+1721 
-1735 GNVMTGAGSDGNAA
+1735 
-1749 GADTKGADGAT
+1749 
-1760 VVGVAAGNTNA
+1760 
-1771 DLDSAATVGSVIQGT
+1771 
-1786 YGKLTLNADGSY
+1786 
-1798 TYVRDAGTAGG
+1798 
-1809 HDDVF
+1809 
-1814 TYTIK
+1814 
-1819 DGDGDTSHTTLTIS
+1819 
-1833 IGNTPPT
+1833 
-1840 ITDLTPAANGGDV
+1840 
-1853 TVNED
+1853 
-1858 DLLASR
+1858 
-1864 GAGESAGSDTS
+1864 
-1875 KESTTQGGT
+1875 
-1884 FTIASPDGI
+1884 
-1893 ATLSIDGH
+1893 
-1901 AFITNGVFSAGSFT
+1901 
-1915 TALGNTLN
+1915 
-1923 VTGYNAATGV
+1923 
-1933 VSYTYTLNDNE
+1933 
-1944 THAAGQGTN
+1944 
-1953 SLFENMTVSLTD
+1953 
-1965 QDGQNATG
+1965 
-1973 TLSVN
+1973 
-1978 IVDDVPTAVADTD
+1978 
-1991 AVPAGSFASIGGN
+1991 
-2004 VMTGAGSDG
+2004 
-2013 NAAGADTKG
+2013 
-2022 ADGATV
+2022 
-2028 VGVAAGNTNADLD
+2028 
-2041 SAATVGSVIQG
+2041 AATVGSVIQG

>member
-1 MTTSIEF
+1 
-8 DAVSNFSDEH
+8 
-18 ATVSEQPISGVI
+18 
-30 SGVQVA
+30 
-36 QASGG
+36 
-41 QTAPAAGE
+41 
-49 PVPVDVGSGAPAKG
+49 
-63 DGNAQNAQSTAKPA
+63 
-77 ADGNA
+77 
-82 PAANAPAG
+82 
-90 NAPTPNTAASYVA
+90 
-103 HEYHAEA
+103 
-110 GNVVKLPANVSIDDI
+110 PANVSIDDI

-639 LSVNIVD
+639 LSV
-646 DVPTAVADTDAVPAG
+646 
-661 SFASIGGNVMTGAGS
+661 
-676 DGNAAGA
+676 
-683 DTKGADGATVV
+683 
-694 GVAAGNT
+694 
-701 NADLDNA
+701 
-708 ATVGSVIQ
+708 
-716 GTYGKLTLNADGSYT
+716 
-731 YVRDAGT
+731 
-738 AGGHDDVFT
+738 
-747 YTIKDGDGD
+747 
-756 TSHTTLTISIG
+756 
-767 NTPPTITDLTP
+767 
-778 AANGGD
+778 
-784 VTVKEDDLLASRG
+784 
-797 AGESA
+797 
-802 GSDTSK
+802 
-808 ESTTQ
+808 
-813 GGTFTIA
+813 
-820 SPDGIATLSI
+820 
-830 DGHAFITNGV
+830 
-840 FSAGSFTTALGN
+840 
-852 TLNVTG
+852 
-858 YNAATGVVSYTY
+858 
-870 TLNDNE
+870 
-876 THAAGQGTNSLF
+876 
-888 ENMTVSLTDQ
+888 
-898 DGQNATGTLSVNI
+898 
-911 VDDVPTAVAD
+911 
-921 TDAVPAGSF
+921 
-930 ASIGGN
+930 
-936 VMTGAGSDGN
+936 
-946 AAGADTKGADGATVV
+946 
-961 GVAAGNTNADLD
+961 
-973 SAATVGSVIQGTY
+973 
-986 GKLTLNA
+986 
-993 DGSYTYVRDAGTAG
+993 
-1007 GHDDVFTYTIKDGD
+1007 
-1021 GDTSHTTLTISIGNT
+1021 
-1036 PPTITDLTPAA
+1036 
-1047 NGGDVTVN
+1047 
-1055 EDDLLASRGAGESA
+1055 
-1069 GSDTS
+1069 
-1074 KESTTQGGTFT
+1074 
-1085 IASPDGI
+1085 
-1092 ATLSIDGHAFIT
+1092 
-1104 NGVFS
+1104 
-1109 AGSFTT
+1109 
-1115 ALGNTL
+1115 
-1121 NVTGYNAATGVVS
+1121 
-1134 YTYTLNDNE
+1134 
-1143 THAAGQGTNSLFE
+1143 
-1156 NMTVSLTDQDGQNAT
+1156 
-1171 GTLSVNIV
+1171 
-1179 DDVPT
+1179 
-1184 AVADTDAVPAGS
+1184 
-1196 FASIGGN
+1196 
-1203 VMTGAGSDGNA
+1203 
-1214 AGADTKGA
+1214 
-1222 DGATVVGVAAG
+1222 
-1233 NTNADLDN
+1233 
-1241 AATVGSVIQGTYG
+1241 
-1254 KLTLNADGSY
+1254 
-1264 TYVRDAGTA
+1264 
-1273 GGHDD
+1273 
-1278 VFTYTIKDGDGDTSH
+1278 
-1293 TTLTISIG
+1293 
-1301 NTPPTITDLTPAAN
+1301 
-1315 GGDVTVNEDDLL
+1315 
-1327 ASRGAGESAGS
+1327 
-1338 DTSKESTTQGGTF
+1338 
-1351 TIASPDG
+1351 
-1358 IATLSIDGHAF
+1358 
-1369 ITNGVFS
+1369 
-1376 AGSFT
+1376 
-1381 TALGNTLNVTGY
+1381 
-1393 NAATG
+1393 
-1398 VVSYTYTLNDNETHA
+1398 
-1413 AGQGTN
+1413 
-1419 SLFENM
+1419 
-1425 TVSLTDQD
+1425 
-1433 GQNATGTLSV
+1433 
-1443 NIVDD
+1443 
-1448 VPTAVADTDAVPAG
+1448 
-1462 SFASIGGNVMTG
+1462 
-1474 AGSDGNA
+1474 
-1481 AGADTKG
+1481 
-1488 ADGATVVGVAAG
+1488 
-1500 NTNADLDSAA
+1500 
-1510 TVGSVIQGTYGKLT
+1510 
-1524 LNADGSYTYVRDAG
+1524 
-1538 TAGGHD
+1538 
-1544 DVFTYTI
+1544 
-1551 KDGDGDTSH
+1551 
-1560 TTLTI
+1560 
-1565 SIGNTPPTITDL
+1565 
-1577 TPAANGGDVTVNE
+1577 
-1590 DDLLASRGAGESAG
+1590 
-1604 SDTSK
+1604 
-1609 ESTTQGGTF
+1609 
-1618 TIASP
+1618 
-1623 DGIATLS
+1623 
-1630 IDGHA
+1630 
-1635 FITNGVFSA
+1635 
-1644 GSFTTALGNT
+1644 
-1654 LNVTGYNAATGVVS
+1654 
-1668 YTYTLND
+1668 
-1675 NETHAAGQGTNS
+1675 
-1687 LFENMTVSLTDQD
+1687 
-1700 GQNATGTLSVNIVDD
+1700 
-1715 VPTAVA
+1715 
-1721 DTDAVPAGSFASIG
+1721 
-1735 GNVMTGAGSDGNAA
+1735 
-1749 GADTKGADGAT
+1749 
-1760 VVGVAAGNTNA
+1760 
-1771 DLDSAATVGSVIQGT
+1771 
-1786 YGKLTLNADGSY
+1786 
-1798 TYVRDAGTAGG
+1798 
-1809 HDDVF
+1809 
-1814 TYTIK
+1814 
-1819 DGDGDTSHTTLTIS
+1819 
-1833 IGNTPPT
+1833 
-1840 ITDLTPAANGGDV
+1840 
-1853 TVNED
+1853 
-1858 DLLASR
+1858 
-1864 GAGESAGSDTS
+1864 
-1875 KESTTQGGT
+1875 
-1884 FTIASPDGI
+1884 
-1893 ATLSIDGH
+1893 
-1901 AFITNGVFSAGSFT
+1901 
-1915 TALGNTLN
+1915 
-1923 VTGYNAATGV
+1923 
-1933 VSYTYTLNDNE
+1933 
-1944 THAAGQGTN
+1944 
-1953 SLFENMTVSLTD
+1953 
-1965 QDGQNATG
+1965 
-1973 TLSVN
+1973 
-1978 IVDDVPTAVADTD
+1978 
-1991 AVPAGSFASIGGN
+1991 
-2004 VMTGAGSDG
+2004 
-2013 NAAGADTKG
+2013 
-2022 ADGATV
+2022 
-2028 VGVAAGNTNADLD
+2028 
-2041 SAATVGSVIQG
+2041 
-2052 TYGKLTLNAD
+2052 
-2062 GSYTYV
+2062 
-2068 RDAGTAGGHDD
+2068 
-2079 VFTYT
+2079 
-2084 IKDGDGDTSH
+2084 
-2094 TTLTISIGNTPPT
+2094 
-2107 ITDLTPA
+2107 
-2114 ANGGD
+2114 
-2119 VTVNEDDLLASRG
+2119 
-2132 AGESAGSDTSKESTT
+2132 
-2147 QGGTFTIA
+2147 
-2155 SPDGIATL
+2155 
-2163 SIDGHAFI
+2163 
-2171 TNGVFSAG
+2171 
-2179 SFTTALGNTLNVT
+2179 
-2192 GYNAATGVVSYT
+2192 
-2204 YTLNDNET
+2204 
-2212 HAAGQGTNSLFENM
+2212 
-2226 TVSLTDQD
+2226 
-2234 GQNATGTLSANIIDD
+2234 NIIDD

>member
-389 AVPSGS
+389 AVPAGS
-395 HASIDGNVITGAG
+395 FASIGGNVMAG
-408 SDGNATG
+408 VGGDAFASSGDNVSAG
-415 ADIQGADGASV
+415 GASV

-491 STTLTISIGNSTPTV
+491 S
-506 TDLTPAANGGDVT
+506 
-519 VNEDDLLASRGAGES
+519 
-534 AGSDTSKESTTQGG
+534 
-548 TFTIA
+548 
-553 SPDGIATLSIDGH
+553 
-566 AFITNGVFSAGSFT
+566 
-580 TALGNTLNVT
+580 
-590 GYNAATGVV
+590 
-599 SYTYTLNDNETHAAG
+599 
-614 QGTNSLFENMT
+614 
-625 VSLTDQDGQNATGT
+625 
-639 LSVNIVD
+639 
-646 DVPTAVADTDAVPAG
+646 
-661 SFASIGGNVMTGAGS
+661 
-676 DGNAAGA
+676 
-683 DTKGADGATVV
+683 
-694 GVAAGNT
+694 
-701 NADLDNA
+701 
-708 ATVGSVIQ
+708 
-716 GTYGKLTLNADGSYT
+716 
-731 YVRDAGT
+731 
-738 AGGHDDVFT
+738 
-747 YTIKDGDGD
+747 
-756 TSHTTLTISIG
+756 
-767 NTPPTITDLTP
+767 
-778 AANGGD
+778 
-784 VTVKEDDLLASRG
+784 
-797 AGESA
+797 
-802 GSDTSK
+802 
-808 ESTTQ
+808 
-813 GGTFTIA
+813 
-820 SPDGIATLSI
+820 
-830 DGHAFITNGV
+830 
-840 FSAGSFTTALGN
+840 
-852 TLNVTG
+852 
-858 YNAATGVVSYTY
+858 
-870 TLNDNE
+870 
-876 THAAGQGTNSLF
+876 
-888 ENMTVSLTDQ
+888 
-898 DGQNATGTLSVNI
+898 
-911 VDDVPTAVAD
+911 
-921 TDAVPAGSF
+921 
-930 ASIGGN
+930 
-936 VMTGAGSDGN
+936 
-946 AAGADTKGADGATVV
+946 
-961 GVAAGNTNADLD
+961 
-973 SAATVGSVIQGTY
+973 
-986 GKLTLNA
+986 
-993 DGSYTYVRDAGTAG
+993 
-1007 GHDDVFTYTIKDGD
+1007 
-1021 GDTSHTTLTISIGNT
+1021 TTLTISIGNT

-1179 DDVPT
+1179 
-1184 AVADTDAVPAGS
+1184 
-1196 FASIGGN
+1196 
-1203 VMTGAGSDGNA
+1203 
-1214 AGADTKGA
+1214 
-1222 DGATVVGVAAG
+1222 
-1233 NTNADLDN
+1233 
-1241 AATVGSVIQGTYG
+1241 
-1254 KLTLNADGSY
+1254 
-1264 TYVRDAGTA
+1264 
-1273 GGHDD
+1273 
-1278 VFTYTIKDGDGDTSH
+1278 
-1293 TTLTISIG
+1293 
-1301 NTPPTITDLTPAAN
+1301 
-1315 GGDVTVNEDDLL
+1315 
-1327 ASRGAGESAGS
+1327 
-1338 DTSKESTTQGGTF
+1338 
-1351 TIASPDG
+1351 
-1358 IATLSIDGHAF
+1358 
-1369 ITNGVFS
+1369 
-1376 AGSFT
+1376 
-1381 TALGNTLNVTGY
+1381 
-1393 NAATG
+1393 
-1398 VVSYTYTLNDNETHA
+1398 
-1413 AGQGTN
+1413 
-1419 SLFENM
+1419 
-1425 TVSLTDQD
+1425 
-1433 GQNATGTLSV
+1433 
-1443 NIVDD
+1443 
-1448 VPTAVADTDAVPAG
+1448 
-1462 SFASIGGNVMTG
+1462 
-1474 AGSDGNA
+1474 
-1481 AGADTKG
+1481 
-1488 ADGATVVGVAAG
+1488 
-1500 NTNADLDSAA
+1500 
-1510 TVGSVIQGTYGKLT
+1510 
-1524 LNADGSYTYVRDAG
+1524 
-1538 TAGGHD
+1538 
-1544 DVFTYTI
+1544 
-1551 KDGDGDTSH
+1551 
-1560 TTLTI
+1560 
-1565 SIGNTPPTITDL
+1565 
-1577 TPAANGGDVTVNE
+1577 
-1590 DDLLASRGAGESAG
+1590 
-1604 SDTSK
+1604 
-1609 ESTTQGGTF
+1609 
-1618 TIASP
+1618 
-1623 DGIATLS
+1623 
-1630 IDGHA
+1630 
-1635 FITNGVFSA
+1635 
-1644 GSFTTALGNT
+1644 
-1654 LNVTGYNAATGVVS
+1654 
-1668 YTYTLND
+1668 
-1675 NETHAAGQGTNS
+1675 
-1687 LFENMTVSLTDQD
+1687 
-1700 GQNATGTLSVNIVDD
+1700 
-1715 VPTAVA
+1715 
-1721 DTDAVPAGSFASIG
+1721 
-1735 GNVMTGAGSDGNAA
+1735 
-1749 GADTKGADGAT
+1749 
-1760 VVGVAAGNTNA
+1760 
-1771 DLDSAATVGSVIQGT
+1771 
-1786 YGKLTLNADGSY
+1786 
-1798 TYVRDAGTAGG
+1798 
-1809 HDDVF
+1809 
-1814 TYTIK
+1814 
-1819 DGDGDTSHTTLTIS
+1819 
-1833 IGNTPPT
+1833 
-1840 ITDLTPAANGGDV
+1840 
-1853 TVNED
+1853 
-1858 DLLASR
+1858 
-1864 GAGESAGSDTS
+1864 
-1875 KESTTQGGT
+1875 
-1884 FTIASPDGI
+1884 
-1893 ATLSIDGH
+1893 
-1901 AFITNGVFSAGSFT
+1901 
-1915 TALGNTLN
+1915 
-1923 VTGYNAATGV
+1923 
-1933 VSYTYTLNDNE
+1933 
-1944 THAAGQGTN
+1944 
-1953 SLFENMTVSLTD
+1953 
-1965 QDGQNATG
+1965 
-1973 TLSVN
+1973 
-1978 IVDDVPTAVADTD
+1978 
-1991 AVPAGSFASIGGN
+1991 
-2004 VMTGAGSDG
+2004 
-2013 NAAGADTKG
+2013 
-2022 ADGATV
+2022 
-2028 VGVAAGNTNADLD
+2028 
-2041 SAATVGSVIQG
+2041 
-2052 TYGKLTLNAD
+2052 
-2062 GSYTYV
+2062 
-2068 RDAGTAGGHDD
+2068 
-2079 VFTYT
+2079 
-2084 IKDGDGDTSH
+2084 
-2094 TTLTISIGNTPPT
+2094 
-2107 ITDLTPA
+2107 
-2114 ANGGD
+2114 
-2119 VTVNEDDLLASRG
+2119 
-2132 AGESAGSDTSKESTT
+2132 
-2147 QGGTFTIA
+2147 
-2155 SPDGIATL
+2155 
-2163 SIDGHAFI
+2163 
-2171 TNGVFSAG
+2171 
-2179 SFTTALGNTLNVT
+2179 
-2192 GYNAATGVVSYT
+2192 
-2204 YTLNDNET
+2204 
-2212 HAAGQGTNSLFENM
+2212 
-2226 TVSLTDQD
+2226 
-2234 GQNATGTLSANIIDD
+2234 DD

>member
-506 TDLTPAANGGDVT
+506 
-519 VNEDDLLASRGAGES
+519 
-534 AGSDTSKESTTQGG
+534 
-548 TFTIA
+548 
-553 SPDGIATLSIDGH
+553 
-566 AFITNGVFSAGSFT
+566 
-580 TALGNTLNVT
+580 
-590 GYNAATGVV
+590 
-599 SYTYTLNDNETHAAG
+599 
-614 QGTNSLFENMT
+614 
-625 VSLTDQDGQNATGT
+625 
-639 LSVNIVD
+639 
-646 DVPTAVADTDAVPAG
+646 
-661 SFASIGGNVMTGAGS
+661 
-676 DGNAAGA
+676 
-683 DTKGADGATVV
+683 
-694 GVAAGNT
+694 
-701 NADLDNA
+701 
-708 ATVGSVIQ
+708 
-716 GTYGKLTLNADGSYT
+716 
-731 YVRDAGT
+731 
-738 AGGHDDVFT
+738 
-747 YTIKDGDGD
+747 
-756 TSHTTLTISIG
+756 
-767 NTPPTITDLTP
+767 
-778 AANGGD
+778 
-784 VTVKEDDLLASRG
+784 
-797 AGESA
+797 
-802 GSDTSK
+802 
-808 ESTTQ
+808 
-813 GGTFTIA
+813 
-820 SPDGIATLSI
+820 
-830 DGHAFITNGV
+830 
-840 FSAGSFTTALGN
+840 
-852 TLNVTG
+852 
-858 YNAATGVVSYTY
+858 
-870 TLNDNE
+870 
-876 THAAGQGTNSLF
+876 
-888 ENMTVSLTDQ
+888 
-898 DGQNATGTLSVNI
+898 
-911 VDDVPTAVAD
+911 
-921 TDAVPAGSF
+921 
-930 ASIGGN
+930 
-936 VMTGAGSDGN
+936 
-946 AAGADTKGADGATVV
+946 
-961 GVAAGNTNADLD
+961 
-973 SAATVGSVIQGTY
+973 
-986 GKLTLNA
+986 
-993 DGSYTYVRDAGTAG
+993 
-1007 GHDDVFTYTIKDGD
+1007 
-1021 GDTSHTTLTISIGNT
+1021 
-1036 PPTITDLTPAA
+1036 
-1047 NGGDVTVN
+1047 
-1055 EDDLLASRGAGESA
+1055 
-1069 GSDTS
+1069 
-1074 KESTTQGGTFT
+1074 
-1085 IASPDGI
+1085 
-1092 ATLSIDGHAFIT
+1092 
-1104 NGVFS
+1104 
-1109 AGSFTT
+1109 
-1115 ALGNTL
+1115 
-1121 NVTGYNAATGVVS
+1121 
-1134 YTYTLNDNE
+1134 
-1143 THAAGQGTNSLFE
+1143 
-1156 NMTVSLTDQDGQNAT
+1156 
-1171 GTLSVNIV
+1171 
-1179 DDVPT
+1179 
-1184 AVADTDAVPAGS
+1184 
-1196 FASIGGN
+1196 
-1203 VMTGAGSDGNA
+1203 
-1214 AGADTKGA
+1214 
-1222 DGATVVGVAAG
+1222 
-1233 NTNADLDN
+1233 
-1241 AATVGSVIQGTYG
+1241 
-1254 KLTLNADGSY
+1254 
-1264 TYVRDAGTA
+1264 
-1273 GGHDD
+1273 
-1278 VFTYTIKDGDGDTSH
+1278 
-1293 TTLTISIG
+1293 
-1301 NTPPTITDLTPAAN
+1301 
-1315 GGDVTVNEDDLL
+1315 
-1327 ASRGAGESAGS
+1327 
-1338 DTSKESTTQGGTF
+1338 
-1351 TIASPDG
+1351 
-1358 IATLSIDGHAF
+1358 
-1369 ITNGVFS
+1369 
-1376 AGSFT
+1376 
-1381 TALGNTLNVTGY
+1381 
-1393 NAATG
+1393 
-1398 VVSYTYTLNDNETHA
+1398 
-1413 AGQGTN
+1413 
-1419 SLFENM
+1419 
-1425 TVSLTDQD
+1425 
-1433 GQNATGTLSV
+1433 
-1443 NIVDD
+1443 
-1448 VPTAVADTDAVPAG
+1448 
-1462 SFASIGGNVMTG
+1462 
-1474 AGSDGNA
+1474 
-1481 AGADTKG
+1481 
-1488 ADGATVVGVAAG
+1488 
-1500 NTNADLDSAA
+1500 
-1510 TVGSVIQGTYGKLT
+1510 
-1524 LNADGSYTYVRDAG
+1524 
-1538 TAGGHD
+1538 
-1544 DVFTYTI
+1544 
-1551 KDGDGDTSH
+1551 
-1560 TTLTI
+1560 
-1565 SIGNTPPTITDL
+1565 
-1577 TPAANGGDVTVNE
+1577 
-1590 DDLLASRGAGESAG
+1590 
-1604 SDTSK
+1604 
-1609 ESTTQGGTF
+1609 
-1618 TIASP
+1618 
-1623 DGIATLS
+1623 
-1630 IDGHA
+1630 
-1635 FITNGVFSA
+1635 
-1644 GSFTTALGNT
+1644 
-1654 LNVTGYNAATGVVS
+1654 
-1668 YTYTLND
+1668 
-1675 NETHAAGQGTNS
+1675 
-1687 LFENMTVSLTDQD
+1687 
-1700 GQNATGTLSVNIVDD
+1700 
-1715 VPTAVA
+1715 
-1721 DTDAVPAGSFASIG
+1721 
-1735 GNVMTGAGSDGNAA
+1735 
-1749 GADTKGADGAT
+1749 
-1760 VVGVAAGNTNA
+1760 
-1771 DLDSAATVGSVIQGT
+1771 
-1786 YGKLTLNADGSY
+1786 
-1798 TYVRDAGTAGG
+1798 
-1809 HDDVF
+1809 
-1814 TYTIK
+1814 
-1819 DGDGDTSHTTLTIS
+1819 
-1833 IGNTPPT
+1833 
-1840 ITDLTPAANGGDV
+1840 TDLTPAANGGDV